1 MEFRTQKRTGA
12 LLGLRPRD
20 SVPLEDR
27 SPTVAAPIR
36 ATTVREW
43 FFASAKYYAV
53 AALVTLALPAPTA
66 FAQDLK
72 YDAWHGHSRPPHVK
86 KAGNMGT
93 LTITDAGVSFEE
105 TYKNGSKPRHPHA
118 WRWDYQDIQQLK
130 IAPKSVT
137 VLTYKDNKWKLGA
150 DREYQFDLVADKTFE
165 DAWQLL
171 KGRLDQR
178 LVAAIPDHLSN
189 ILWEIPVKHL
199 LRFGGDEGVL
209 QVGPDAIVYQS
220 ASKAESRTWRYED
233 IENIGSSGPFELT
246 ITTFERAKTHYGNLK
261 GFNFELKQRLEEAR
275 YNELWLRLNQSK
287 GLKIL
292 DSYRAADAGQ

>member
-1 MEFRTQKRTGA
+1 MEFRVEKRTGA
-12 LLGLRPRD
+12 LLVSL
-20 SVPLEDR
+20 LLL
-27 SPTVAAPIR
+27 AP
-36 ATTVREW
+36 A
-43 FFASAKYYAV
+43 
-53 AALVTLALPAPTA
+53 A
-66 FAQDLK
+66 FAQSLR
-72 YDAWHGHSRPPHVK
+72 YDVWHGHSRPPHIK

-105 TYKNGSKPRHPHA
+105 TYKNGNQPKHPHA

-130 IAPKSVT
+130 IAPKSLT

-165 DAWQLL
+165 DAYQLL

-178 LVAAIPDHLSN
+178 LVATIPDHLSN

-209 QVGPDAIVYQS
+209 QVGPDAIVYRS
-220 ASKAESRTWRYED
+220 ADKADSRTWRYED
-233 IENIGSSGPFELT
+233 IENIGSSGPFDLT

-261 GFNFELKQRLEEAR
+261 GFNFELKQRLDEAR
-275 YNELWLRLNQSK
+275 YNDLWLRLNQSK

-292 DSYRAADAGQ
+292 NSYRAAGAAQ